1 MAAPPYCKEQSLAF
15 MIKDLKEKS
24 ITEYHLK
31 KEKTNA
37 SNKKAPDAVVT
48 ETEME
53 VEPLNDNFD
62 RMKFSITLLL

>member
-1 MAAPPYCKEQSLAF
+1 MAAPPYCIKQSLAC

-24 ITEYHLK
+24 VTEYHLK

-37 SNKKAPDAVVT
+37 SKRNVPDAVVT
-48 ETEME
+48 EADME